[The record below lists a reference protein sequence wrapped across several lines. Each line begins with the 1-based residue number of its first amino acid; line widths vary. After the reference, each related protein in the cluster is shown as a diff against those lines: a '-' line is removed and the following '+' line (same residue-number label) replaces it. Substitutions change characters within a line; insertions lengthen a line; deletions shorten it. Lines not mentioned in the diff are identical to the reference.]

1 MEFVPILDST
11 ARLASLRSGDL
22 HMIERASPT
31 DLPEIRGD
39 SRLKVSGVPV
49 FSAGDF
55 EAGSGTES
63 IVLRDEGARSYRKL
77 VLRDGCLAGAVLV
90 GDTTDAL
97 WYVDLMRSGAAV
109 AGMRDALVFGRA
121 YTEAA

>member
-1 MEFVPILDST
+1 MLVIDDEAIVRAQLR
-11 ARLASLRSGDL
+11 RLL
-22 HMIERASPT
+22 ER
-31 DLPEIRGD
+31 RGY
-39 SRLKVSGVPV
+39 SVV
-49 FSAGDF
+49 
-55 EAGSGTES
+55 EAGSGTEC
-63 IVLRDEGARSYRKL
+63 IVLRDDGARSYRKL

-109 AGMRDALVFGRA
+109 AVMRDALVFGRA